1 MQVKLNG
8 KVLSSDNYEITGYTN
23 NINKE
28 NATVTIKGRNDC
40 GGVKTVRFKIRGKG
54 GVVVETEPECP
65 YFNILL
71 YE

>member
-1 MQVKLNG
+1 MKLNG
-8 KVLSSDNYEITGYTN
+8 KALSSD
-23 NINKE
+23 INKE

-54 GVVVETEPECP
+54 GVVVETAPECP